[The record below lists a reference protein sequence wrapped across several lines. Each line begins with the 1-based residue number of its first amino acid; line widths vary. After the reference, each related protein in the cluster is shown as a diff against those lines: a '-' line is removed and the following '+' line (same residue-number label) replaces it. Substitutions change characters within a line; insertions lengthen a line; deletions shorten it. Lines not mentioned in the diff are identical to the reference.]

1 MNLGERLKISRIEKN
16 ISIRK
21 LAENIGLSPSF
32 ISQIEQGKTSPSI
45 ENIKKI
51 AHFLD
56 ISVNFLIDDRK
67 SAVSFVKNT
76 EQMIADSLSPQ
87 IKISMLSDLHTKKDM
102 EPLIYEV
109 NPGTDFHKDFTCMST
124 DNFIYMLDGE
134 LEFELNN
141 NNYHLEKADSIYF
154 RSNHKYGIK
163 NLGNKD
169 AKFLWVKK

>member
-21 LAENIGLSPSF
+21 LAEKIGLSPSF

-76 EQMIADSLSPQ
+76 EQMIADSLSNQ
-87 IKISMLSDLHTKKDM
+87 IKIIDRRTLK
-102 EPLIYEV
+102 V
-109 NPGTDFHKDFTCMST
+109 
-124 DNFIYMLDGE
+124 
-134 LEFELNN
+134 
-141 NNYHLEKADSIYF
+141 
-154 RSNHKYGIK
+154 
-163 NLGNKD
+163 
-169 AKFLWVKK
+169 